1 MIIQTFLGWPAIV
14 GFTVLATIGAWK
26 PSKTLMATALAWC
39 LPSAFYLF
47 GGNGWIQVFAL
58 YMPISLGASIY
69 FIDRKIRIVP
79 KLLLVPIYGGYIWL
93 GYAVLSQ

>member
-1 MIIQTFLGWPAIV
+1 MMMQLLFGWPAII

-39 LPSAFYLF
+39 LPSAFYFF
-47 GGNGWIQVFAL
+47 GGNGWIQIFAL

-69 FIDRKIRIVP
+69 FIDRKIRILP
-79 KLLLVPIYGGYIWL
+79 KLLLVPIYGVYVWL
-93 GYAVLSQ
+93 GLTVLN